1 MFPLIFLFLLLQLP
15 LHLSS
20 FSNQDCFPDFKHSI
34 YKDGDVVIAG
44 FFPLY
49 SYVKDDRHN
58 DPSMKGVS
66 AK

>member
-1 MFPLIFLFLLLQLP
+1 MFPLIFIFLLVQLL

-20 FSNQDCFPDFKHSI
+20 FTNLDCFPDFKPSI

-49 SYVKDDRHN
+49 SYVKDDRNN
-58 DPSMKGVS
+58 DPVLQGIS